1 MKSSERLMWETNIE
15 TAASAVAAEYGQKVV
30 DSVFC
35 RYDAHSLEDLSPC
48 YYGEVFSDL
57 EQIAND
63 NKKNALSKA

>member
-1 MKSSERLMWETNIE
+1 MLSNRDWVTNIE
-15 TAASAVAAEYGQKVV
+15 NATVKVAVEYGQAVI

-35 RYDAHSLEDLSPC
+35 RFDAHSLEDLAPC

-63 NKKNALSKA
+63 